1 MCKQLRGGCLCL
13 GVKAVLACLVDLPC
27 QGVLTYQDSLSLAV
41 LVQQACRQVLLV
53 LKNLVALGFGE
64 ATME

>member
-1 MCKQLRGGCLCL
+1 M

-27 QGVLTYQDSLSLAV
+27 QGVLTYSLSLAV

>member
-1 MCKQLRGGCLCL
+1 M

-27 QGVLTYQDSLSLAV
+27 QGVLTCQDSLSLAV